1 MGSSAV
7 LTKVR
12 NAGGQVAPKARD
24 LRDAVGPKVTELRE
38 VIGPKAKDL
47 GETLA
52 PKVKVARRKVGFWI
66 AGEEPRKARKWPAVA
81 AVGAGAFLAYI
92 FDPVSGKR
100 RRAAAKDWV
109 TARFGRLTGRTPR
122 ALTPET
128 VDQQALH
135 LDEAFAPTP

>member
-1 MGSSAV
+1 MGRSAV
-7 LTKVR
+7 MTKVKDV
-12 NAGGQVAPKARD
+12 GEQVGPRARD

-47 GETLA
+47 GETLR

-81 AVGAGAFLAYI
+81 AVGAGALLAYV

-100 RRAAAKDWV
+100 RRAAARDWV
-109 TARFGRLTGRTPR
+109 TARFHQLTGRAPR
-122 ALTPET
+122 ALTPENG
-128 VDQQALH
+128 DRRALH

>member
-1 MGSSAV
+1 MGRNAV

-12 NAGGQVAPKARD
+12 DAGGQVAPKAREI
-24 LRDAVGPKVTELRE
+24 RDAVGPKVTELRE
-38 VIGPKAKDL
+38 VIGPKARDL

-52 PKVKVARRKVGFWI
+52 PKVKTARRKVGFWI

-81 AVGAGAFLAYI
+81 ATGAGALLAYL

-109 TARFGRLTGRTPR
+109 TTRFAQLTGRARRPAPAEQPSLR
-122 ALTPET
+122 
-128 VDQQALH
+128 
-135 LDEAFAPTP
+135 LDDTYAPTP